1 MKHSLPITAVLVLIF
16 LASQLFGMY
25 LIVKDAQVAVDVETG
40 TITVGYSD
48 TAIGERPEV
57 KDSSALIFIIIGV
70 SVSTAILLFIM
81 TRKFGRQFW
90 RVWYALAVWM
100 TVAISLGVF
109 IPFFLIVLGIA
120 FALML
125 LKIFLPNPL
134 IHNSVEVLMYS
145 GIALLF
151 APMFGVLYASILL
164 IAISIYD
171 IIAVWKSKHM
181 VKLAEFQASTKIFAG
196 LLVPYDFKKF
206 AKAKSLDIS
215 GKPGKKDA
223 RAAILGGGDVV
234 FPLIFNGAIA
244 QFLLTLG
251 FSKLSTFLYA
261 LIPIGTVTLALILLF
276 AYSRKGKFYP
286 AMPFLSAGCFAGY
299 GILRLILFLI

>member
-16 LASQLFGMY
+16 LASQLFGIY
-25 LIVKDAQVAVDVETG
+25 LIVSDAEVAVDRETG
-40 TITVGYSD
+40 AITVNYSE
-48 TAIGERPEV
+48 TAIGERPDV
-57 KDSSALIFIIIGV
+57 KDSSALVFIIVGV
-70 SVSTAILLFIM
+70 SISTALLLFIM

-90 RVWYALAVWM
+90 RVWYAFAVWM

-109 IPFFLIVLGIA
+109 IEAFIIVA
-120 FALML
+120 VVSFVLML
-125 LKIFLPNPL
+125 LKMLVPNPL

-171 IIAVWKSKHM
+171 MIAVWKSKHM

-215 GKPGKKDA
+215 GKAKDKDS

-244 QFLLTLG
+244 QQLLLG
-251 FSKLSTFLYA
+251 GFTKLSAFLYT
-261 LIPIGTVTLALILLF
+261 LVPIGAVTISLMLLF
-276 AYSRKGKFYP
+276 AYSKKGKFYP
-286 AMPFLSAGCFAGY
+286 AMPFISTGCFAGY

>member
-25 LIVKDAQVAVDVETG
+25 LIVKDAEVAVDIETG